1 MSSDADVAVTN
12 PNSRQSPR
20 DFPDAMTGRAAYC
33 GARLET
39 IRPGRATVQT
49 AKETDVDQVV
59 AAATD
64 YLTSFYSGTAEERR
78 ARIHKVLYPDLV
90 KRAPAYMRSSLM
102 LNISYSEMGRIA
114 ERSVHEDRPI
124 PYSVEVLDVTPRMA
138 SVRTDADWGVD
149 YIHLAKLDGDWKVVN
164 VLWDGATGQEHID
177 TI

>member
-90 KRAPAYMRSSLM
+90 KAGSRLHAVESDVEHFLQRDGADRRTQCPRGSSQFRTPWRSS
-102 LNISYSEMGRIA
+102 
-114 ERSVHEDRPI
+114 
-124 PYSVEVLDVTPRMA
+124 T
-138 SVRTDADWGVD
+138 
-149 YIHLAKLDGDWKVVN
+149 
-164 VLWDGATGQEHID
+164 
-177 TI
+177 